1 MTTYVAL
8 LRGINVGG
16 NNKVEMK
23 KLRAVFEALGFSD
36 VATYINSGNII
47 FASPRKDVANFVTEI
62 ETAIQKSFG
71 FTVRVIVRDE
81 KNIRAI
87 EKAVPSEWSNDTK
100 QRTDVLFLWDNF
112 AKKSTLK
119 LIAINTDIDTLTY
132 ASGAIIW
139 HIADRKH
146 YAKSSLHKFIGTEVY
161 KHMTARNINT
171 VRKLVA
177 LMKEL

>member
-1 MTTYVAL
+1 MTKYVAL

-23 KLRAVFEALGFSD
+23 KLRAIFEALGFSD
-36 VATYINSGNII
+36 VITYINSGNVI
-47 FASPRKDVANFVTEI
+47 FASQRKDVGNFVAEI
-62 ETAIQKSFG
+62 EAAIQKSFG
-71 FTVRVIVRDE
+71 FAVRVIVRDE

-87 EKAVPSEWSNDTK
+87 EKAVPSAWSNDTK

-119 LIAINTDIDTLTY
+119 LIAINQDIDTLTY
-132 ASGAIIW
+132 VAGAIIW
-139 HIADRKH
+139 HITDRKY
-146 YAKSSLHKFIGTEVY
+146 YAKSGLHKFIGTEAY

-171 VRKLVA
+171 VRKLQS
-177 LMKEL
+177 LMS

>member
-1 MTTYVAL
+1 MTKYVAL

-23 KLRAVFEALGFSD
+23 KLRTVFEALGFSD
-36 VATYINSGNII
+36 VVTYINSGNVI
-47 FASPRKDVANFVTEI
+47 FASSRKDATNFVSEI
-62 ETAIQKSFG
+62 ETALRKTFG
-71 FTVRVIVRDE
+71 FAVKTIVRDE

-87 EKAVPSEWSNDTK
+87 EKAVPSDWSNDTK
-100 QRTDVLFLWDNF
+100 QRTDILFLWKEY

-119 LIAINTDIDTLTY
+119 LITINTDIDTLAY

-139 HIADRKH
+139 HMADRKH
-146 YAKSSLHKFIGTEVY
+146 YTKSGLRKFIGTEVY

-171 VRKLVA
+171 VRKLVS
-177 LMKEL
+177 LFG

>member
-1 MTTYVAL
+1 MTKYVAL

-23 KLRAVFEALGFSD
+23 KLKAVFEALGFSD

-47 FASPRKDVANFVTEI
+47 FASPRKDASNFVAEI
-62 ETAIQKSFG
+62 ETALKKSFG
-71 FTVRVIVRDE
+71 FAVRVIVRDE

-87 EKAVPSEWSNDTK
+87 EKAVPKEWSNDTK
-100 QRTDVLFLWDNF
+100 QRTDVLFLWDEY

-119 LIAINTDIDTLTY
+119 LIVINQDIDTLTY
-132 ASGAIIW
+132 AQGAIIW

-146 YAKSSLHKFIGTEVY
+146 YAKSGLHKFIGTEVY

-177 LMKEL
+177 LMK